1 MHAHEVQLVQATR
14 IQELELLVAQYAE
27 SLAQHQALL
36 GATQASSVDDAG
48 RLALHAQELT
58 EASALQHAQ
67 ELEYAQALE
76 LQHAQELEYAQALE
90 LQHAQELEYA
100 QALELQHAQEL
111 EYAQA
116 LELQHA
122 QELEYAH
129 LAAQQ
134 AQGLAPNGVQLEATE
149 LEAAQLQ
156 ELAYLEGVAAFE
168 AELQLAHLAQLQALQ
183 SLG

>member
-1 MHAHEVQLVQATR
+1 MSDLELNALSLELMHAHEVQLVQATR

-100 QALELQHAQEL
+100 
-111 EYAQA
+111 
-116 LELQHA
+116 
-122 QELEYAH
+122 H